1 MYVLTETS
9 NKDHS
14 SGRSSEEPKDPQ
26 ETTPLATTEDEPLE
40 TEPNV

>member
-14 SGRSSEEPKDPQ
+14 GGSSEEPQDPK
-26 ETTPLATTEDEPLE
+26 ETTLLATTEDGPLE
-40 TEPNV
+40 TKPNV